1 MANTKGKII
10 IASGLILVVGI
21 TTAIV
26 FSHLR
31 KKKFLNKIYDAIN
44 DTSSEQGQQALLTE
58 ENQLLGSN
66 ALDPNFWRKTSGTK
80 PNPNLL
86 MPTKNAREI
95 ATNIYK
101 KQSGLDTNRWGD
113 DEKGIINE
121 FKKLKSKGQVSQ
133 VASAY
138 QNTPLS
144 YGDLGRDVTE
154 ALTGWIDD
162 DTYIT
167 QLTTYINSLPN

>member
-1 MANTKGKII
+1 
-10 IASGLILVVGI
+10 
-21 TTAIV
+21 
-26 FSHLR
+26 
-31 KKKFLNKIYDAIN
+31 
-44 DTSSEQGQQALLTE
+44 
-58 ENQLLGSN
+58 
-66 ALDPNFWRKTSGTK
+66 
-80 PNPNLL
+80 

-162 DTYIT
+162 DTYIN